1 MHLSTQ
7 ASHFIKLYEQALLLN
22 IQQACTPEAIK
33 MHENSYDDQRKLFS
47 PHFLSLLHLLFLFLY
62 QYELIRTPQ
71 TPKMTVKPLRKP
83 YIPNKRRAEYF
94 IKKVVSHNLW
104 LTTTY

>member
-22 IQQACTPEAIK
+22 IQQAYTPEAIK
-33 MHENSYDDQRKLFS
+33 MRENSYDDQENLFL
-47 PHFLSLLHLLFLFLY
+47 PHLLSLLHFLFLFLY

-71 TPKMTVKPLRKP
+71 TPKTTVKPLRKP
-83 YIPNKRRAEYF
+83 HIPNKRRAEYF
-94 IKKVVSHNLW
+94 IKKAVSHNL
-104 LTTTY
+104 